1 MVRATMRDSREERDV
16 CLIDIS
22 TRGLLATTARPPSN
36 GEIVELR
43 VGRTA
48 LVGQVRWSSE
58 RRFGV
63 VLRDRV
69 IVADLIE
76 NGSTKAS
83 PAKTFGARQH
93 SPSPAGENA
102 DHHRGITRQL

>member
-1 MVRATMRDSREERDV
+1 MLRATMRDSREEREV

-22 TRGLLATTARPPSN
+22 TRGLLATTARPPEN
-36 GEIVELR
+36 GAIIELR
-43 VGRTA
+43 VGRYA

-76 NGSTKAS
+76 NGSTKPS
-83 PAKTFGARQH
+83 MAKTFGARQH
-93 SPSPAGENA
+93 SHSPARENA
-102 DHHRGITRQL
+102 GHRSGFTRLL